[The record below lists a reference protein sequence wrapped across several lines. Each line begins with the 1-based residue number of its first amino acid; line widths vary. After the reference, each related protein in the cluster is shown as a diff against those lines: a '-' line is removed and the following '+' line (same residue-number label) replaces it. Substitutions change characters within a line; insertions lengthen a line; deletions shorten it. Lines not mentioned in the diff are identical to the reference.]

1 MGGCIRRIH
10 FEVWVKA
17 WTTGAD
23 IVLID
28 ADKRGQMLRFEF
40 RMRISIIQDAFS
52 AAESLLLVAVLN
64 SLGCDAQLGAEYSV
78 RISTC
83 VIAIISYLL
92 VDISVVKR
100 DTQSGTR

>member
-1 MGGCIRRIH
+1 
-10 FEVWVKA
+10 
-17 WTTGAD
+17 
-23 IVLID
+23 
-28 ADKRGQMLRFEF
+28 MLRFEF
-40 RMRISIIQDAFS
+40 RMRISFIQDAFS
-52 AAESLLLVAVLN
+52 AAELLLN

-100 DTQSGTR
+100 DIQSG

>member
-1 MGGCIRRIH
+1 
-10 FEVWVKA
+10 
-17 WTTGAD
+17 
-23 IVLID
+23 
-28 ADKRGQMLRFEF
+28 MLRFEF
-40 RMRISIIQDAFS
+40 CMRISIIQDAFS
-52 AAESLLLVAVLN
+52 AAEWLLPVAVLN

-100 DTQSGTR
+100 DTQSG